1 MKPALERIIKQAKGM
16 KFYDTILA
24 YNEDCFDINFRQHF
38 QEKFQLR
45 GYGYW
50 VWKPYVVL
58 KALEEI
64 NAGDILHYADAGCH
78 LNKRGIKRLYDYFEL
93 TRNSPCGISAF
104 GTQKKQFTEKYWT
117 KGDLF
122 EYFNVNERPDIYDT
136 GQIGAGVFFIKK
148 CKESMEIITKWM
160 DLFYNNFSLIDDTPS
175 KFENFNGFNEN
186 KYDQSVFS
194 LLGKIYNFSLLPK
207 SETHSLD
214 IDPVLMWQDRYNTI
228 SLSQRLFIYR
238 IKKIIKIFIPQ
249 TVIKRV
255 RCLLSK
261 HAVL

>member
-24 YNEDCFDINFRQHF
+24 YNEDCLDMDFYQHF

-58 KALEEI
+58 QALKRMDE
-64 NAGDILHYADAGCH
+64 GDILHYADAGCH
-78 LNKRGIKRLYDYFEL
+78 LNKRGIKRLGVYFEL

-104 GTQKKQFTEKYWT
+104 GTQKQQFTEKYWT

-122 EYFNVNERPDIYDT
+122 AYFNVNERADIYDT
-136 GQIGAGVFFIKK
+136 GQIGAGVFLVKK
-148 CKESMEIITKWM
+148 CQESTEIITKWM
-160 DLFYNNFSLIDDTPS
+160 NVFYDNFSLIDDSPS

-186 KYDQSVFS
+186 RHDQSAFS

-207 SETHSLD
+207 SETRSLD
-214 IDPVLMWQDRYNTI
+214 IDPVLMWQDRNNKI
-228 SLSQRLFIYR
+228 SLSQRFLIYR
-238 IKKIIKIFIPQ
+238 IKKIINKFIPQ
-249 TVIKRV
+249 KT
-255 RCLLSK
+255 SK
-261 HAVL
+261 EI